1 MNITLLTV
9 GSLKESWWRD
19 AVREYEKRLS
29 AYCRLKI
36 TEVRDEKTPDGASEA
51 AEEQIRIRE
60 GKRLLEKIK
69 DRSFVVLLDIRGTR
83 FDSEGFSAMHERWET
98 ESRGDLVF
106 IIGGSLGV
114 SAEVRERAD
123 RRISFSDLTFPHQM
137 MKVIL
142 LEQLYRSYRIRN
154 RQPYHK

>member
-51 AEEQIRIRE
+51 AEEQIRVRE

-69 DRSFVVLLDIRGTR
+69 DRSFVVLLDIHGTR
-83 FDSEGFSAMHERWET
+83 YDSEGFSAMHERWET

-114 SAEVRERAD
+114 SQTLIKRAD
-123 RRISFSDLTFPHQM
+123 MRWKLSDNTFPHQLCRII
-137 MKVIL
+137 V
-142 LEQLYRSYRIRN
+142 LEQIYRSFRILRN
-154 RQPYHK
+154 EPYHK

>member
-1 MNITLLTV
+1 MRF
-9 GSLKESWWRD
+9 K
-19 AVREYEKRLS
+19 
-29 AYCRLKI
+29 
-36 TEVRDEKTPDGASEA
+36 
-51 AEEQIRIRE
+51 EEQKERIIFY
-60 GKRLLEKIK
+60 LLEKIK
-69 DRSFVVLLDIRGTR
+69 DRSFVVLMDIHGTR

-123 RRISFSDLTFPHQM
+123 RRVSFSDLTFPHQM
-137 MKVIL
+137 MRVIL